1 MTLREITLSH
11 GARTASPIRER
22 VQDRRLIVEHEER
35 DRAAAVRNWIARQL
49 EWEHS
54 LETLRESDEAAH
66 RDRGA
71 EGDGP
76 ARAA

>member
-1 MTLREITLSH
+1 
-11 GARTASPIRER
+11 
-22 VQDRRLIVEHEER
+22 VEHEER
-35 DRAAAVRNWIARQL
+35 DRAAAVRNWIVRQL

-54 LETLRESDEAAH
+54 LETLRESDEVAH
-66 RDRGA
+66 RDRGE

>member
-1 MTLREITLSH
+1 MERE
-11 GARTASPIRER
+11 
-22 VQDRRLIVEHEER
+22 QHEQ
-35 DRAAAVRNWIARQL
+35 AAAVRRWIARQL

-54 LETLRESDEAAH
+54 LDALRGVDEAAH
-66 RDRGA
+66 EDRGA

>member
-1 MTLREITLSH
+1 M
-11 GARTASPIRER
+11 
-22 VQDRRLIVEHEER
+22 EHEER
-35 DRAAAVRNWIARQL
+35 DQAAAVRRWIARQL

-54 LETLRESDEAAH
+54 LDSLRDADEES
-66 RDRGA
+66 RDVRGA

>member
-1 MTLREITLSH
+1 MKN
-11 GARTASPIRER
+11 
-22 VQDRRLIVEHEER
+22 EER
-35 DRAAAVRNWIARQL
+35 DQAAAVRRWIARQL

-54 LETLRESDEAAH
+54 LESLRDADEET
-66 RDRGA
+66 RTDRGA